1 MTKRSYLFL
10 QVRGVKMQQGIGEN
24 IKALRL
30 GNKMTLK
37 DLSEA
42 TGLSIGFLSQVER
55 GLTALAITSLE
66 KIAAALEVD
75 LSYFFPV
82 KSKSDSEILKSYERE
97 VFQVENNQFIHYH
110 LTNQLDKMDMIPK
123 MVEILPMS
131 ELKDVP
137 THQHD
142 GEEFVYV
149 LEGVFTLILNNET
162 HDLYPGDS
170 AHFASTTVHNW
181 ANFTNK
187 TVKVLVVHT
196 PNGFKDKHVL

>member
-1 MTKRSYLFL
+1 
-10 QVRGVKMQQGIGEN
+10 MQQGIGEN

-30 GNKMTLK
+30 GSKMTLK

-66 KIAAALEVD
+66 KIAQALEVD
-75 LSYFFPV
+75 LSYFFPM
-82 KSKSDSEILKSYERE
+82 KSKSDSEVMKSYERE

-110 LTNQLDKMDMIPK
+110 LSNQLENMDILPK
-123 MVEILPMS
+123 LVEILPMS
-131 ELKDVP
+131 EDKDIP

-142 GEEFVYV
+142 GEEFVFV
-149 LEGVFTLILNNET
+149 LEGVFTLILNSERR
-162 HDLYPGDS
+162 DLYPGDS
-170 AHFASTTVHNW
+170 AHFSSTTVHNW

-196 PNGFKDKHVL
+196 PNGFKKK

>member
-1 MTKRSYLFL
+1 
-10 QVRGVKMQQGIGEN
+10 MQQGIGEN

-187 TVKVLVVHT
+187 TVKILVVHT

>member
-1 MTKRSYLFL
+1 
-10 QVRGVKMQQGIGEN
+10 MQQGIGEN

-66 KIAAALEVD
+66 KIASALEVD
-75 LSYFFPV
+75 LSYFFPM
-82 KSKSDSEILKSYERE
+82 KSKSDSEIMKSYERE

-110 LTNQLDKMDMIPK
+110 LSNQLENMDILPK
-123 MVEILPMS
+123 LVEILPMS
-131 ELKDVP
+131 EDKDIP

-142 GEEFVYV
+142 GEEFVFV
-149 LEGVFTLILNNET
+149 LEGVFTLILNNERR
-162 HDLYPGDS
+162 DLYPGDS
-170 AHFASTTVHNW
+170 AHFSSSTIHNW

-196 PNGFKDKHVL
+196 PNGFKKK